1 MVEAQLLN
9 EIKFFRSLPQSNSI
23 PITFQE
29 ASQMAFN
36 SSDFVTSSHVGP
48 NSSAQLQT
56 PDLDER

>member
-1 MVEAQLLN
+1 MKLN
-9 EIKFFRSLPQSNSI
+9 FFRSLPQSNSI

-36 SSDFVTSSHVGP
+36 SSNFVTSSHVAP
-48 NSSAQLQT
+48 NSSAQLQA